1 MAKKKVRDASVKDRR
16 AHIEANSLNISI
28 IRQCELLG
36 ISRSAYYYQP
46 ATETEFNLLL
56 MGLIDKQYTRFPYYG
71 APRMTAWLR
80 REEYDVNHKRIE
92 RLMRIMGIQG
102 VCPKRN
108 LSKSNEQHKK
118 YPYLLKDIDIVRPN
132 QVWST
137 DITYIRLSKGFV
149 YLVAVMDW
157 FSRYVLSWRLSNTL
171 DTQFCIDALDIAL
184 KKGRPDIFNTDQG
197 VQFTSNLFTSRLIDK
212 KIQISMDGKGRAF
225 DNIFIE
231 RLWRSLKYEE
241 VYLKA
246 YQTVADAIVG
256 IDNYFKTFNKERLH
270 QSLKY
275 RTPYEVHYGKDFQG

>member
-1 MAKKKVRDASVKDRR
+1 
-16 AHIEANSLNISI
+16 
-28 IRQCELLG
+28 
-36 ISRSAYYYQP
+36 
-46 ATETEFNLLL
+46 

>member
-1 MAKKKVRDASVKDRR
+1 M
-16 AHIEANSLNISI
+16 
-28 IRQCELLG
+28 
-36 ISRSAYYYQP
+36 
-46 ATETEFNLLL
+46 

-71 APRMTAWLR
+71 VPRMTAWLR
-80 REEYDVNHKRIE
+80 REGHDVNHKRIE

-108 LSKSNEQHKK
+108 LSKSDEQHKK
-118 YPYLLKDIDIVRPN
+118 YPYLLKNLEIVRPN
-132 QVWST
+132 QVWSS
-137 DITYIRLSKGFV
+137 DITYIRLSKGFA

-171 DTQFCIDALDIAL
+171 DTQFCIDALDVAL
-184 KKGRPDIFNTDQG
+184 QKGRPDIFNTDQG

-231 RLWRSLKYEE
+231 RLWRSVKYEE

-246 YQTVADAIVG
+246 YQTVSDAFTG
-256 IDNYFKTFNKERLH
+256 IDNYFKTFNMERLH

-275 RTPYEVHYGKDFQG
+275 RTPYEVHYNKNFTLQ